1 MILKMIVMKELLMV
15 KTHMKFNIR
24 HMDWFKRRSPVKQ
37 IQPVKV
43 DITGLQLVDNHYCD
57 MDVLYDD
64 GNTYRL
70 NGRVM
75 QNDITKKW
83 TVHGL
88 NPHGLSVLV
97 DIVED

>member
-1 MILKMIVMKELLMV
+1 
-15 KTHMKFNIR
+15 MKFAIR
-24 HMDWFKRRSPVKQ
+24 HMDWFKRRTPVKT
-37 IQPVKV
+37 IQPVSVTIPELK
-43 DITGLQLVDNHYCD
+43 LKDNHYCD

-64 GNTYRL
+64 GNTHRL

-97 DIVED
+97 DVIQEPVQ